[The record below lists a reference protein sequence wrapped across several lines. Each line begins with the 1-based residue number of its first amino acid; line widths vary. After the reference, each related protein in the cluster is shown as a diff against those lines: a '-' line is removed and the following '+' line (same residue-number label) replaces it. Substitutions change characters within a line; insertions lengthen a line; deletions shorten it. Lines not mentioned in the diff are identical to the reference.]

1 MKAREMNVDESILL
15 NKSRLLRYKR
25 KRLIDQ
31 NLKLLKKK
39 KAVRKAVKKKVVS
52 DFYNVRLDRGRQSR
66 KFKVKQNVYTVSFRP
81 FPQKS
86 DSGFVKRLLSDMLKE
101 VKERMQC
108 NPNDYLR
115 LNLRHPSLDSEIW
128 YEFTQSKNLN
138 EATILNKVQ
147 AVQQS
152 KKDFTITDGSAE
164 FELFHVKYPQ
174 GSGGQ
179 KSDIYM
185 LIKRSLRKEKDLY

>member
-1 MKAREMNVDESILL
+1 MNVDESILL

-31 NLKLLKKK
+31 NLRLLKKK
-39 KAVRKAVKKKVVS
+39 KAVKKAVKKKVVS

-115 LNLRHPSLDSEIW
+115 LN
-128 YEFTQSKNLN
+128 
-138 EATILNKVQ
+138 
-147 AVQQS
+147 
-152 KKDFTITDGSAE
+152 
-164 FELFHVKYPQ
+164 
-174 GSGGQ
+174 
-179 KSDIYM
+179 
-185 LIKRSLRKEKDLY
+185 